1 MFSDGLSENG
11 PCWALKLCL
20 CFSTVIAAGPD
31 GAFPSTRSML
41 YIGVGGRAGLGLSV
55 FFHCFTNYCLW
66 ACVWQCFLFQ
76 LTWNIICIVSYPINI
91 EILFCGLLGQ

>member
-1 MFSDGLSENG
+1 MFSDGLSEND

-55 FFHCFTNYCLW
+55 FIFSLLHQLLSMGLCLAMFSISTDLEYYLYCKLSN
-66 ACVWQCFLFQ
+66 QH
-76 LTWNIICIVSYPINI
+76 
-91 EILFCGLLGQ
+91 

>member
-55 FFHCFTNYCLW
+55 FFHLLCFAANFGTVTNY
-66 ACVWQCFLFQ
+66 A
-76 LTWNIICIVSYPINI
+76 
-91 EILFCGLLGQ
+91 LLGVNDKIGTL